1 MASPQLEVSGWNRKH
16 LYWTPGSRGAAVG
29 TESFTVETS
38 PSFHLLFLLVVG
50 VRTVAA
56 VEAAAAVPAT
66 RILVIDLARQIQTI
80 QG

>member
-1 MASPQLEVSGWNRKH
+1 
-16 LYWTPGSRGAAVG
+16 
-29 TESFTVETS
+29 
-38 PSFHLLFLLVVG
+38 